1 MFSSFLPILAFDR
14 VSIGAVGIILL
25 QGIHIQCATWY
36 KAAIVN
42 IIGTFYA
49 LFRFI
54 FFTDLIFMEYFPLF
68 PLTLAFMFAVYT
80 TELQQRKTF
89 YMAFKFQR
97 QERQWR
103 EFIDQIPSG
112 VILIESENKTLIYRN
127 EAANNIFVTETH
139 NPEEVAMTD
148 RLLLS
153 TQRNEERVSD
163 QLGVLSNDLE
173 IAQIERTQQTLNQHS
188 LLENQIKLFIRLM
201 EERFRY
207 NVKVIGEEIEW
218 GEENVHKK
226 YLTVYICIYNICIAK
241 PN

>member
-1 MFSSFLPILAFDR
+1 MLSSFLPILVFDR
-14 VSIGAVGIILL
+14 FSVNAVGILIL

-36 KAAIVN
+36 KASIMN
-42 IIGTFYA
+42 TIGTFYA
-49 LFRFI
+49 LSRFI
-54 FFTDLIFMEYFPLF
+54 FFTELPLMEYFPLF
-68 PLTLAFMFAVYT
+68 PFALAFIFAVYS
-80 TELQQRKTF
+80 TELQQRKMF
-89 YMAFKFQR
+89 YMSFIFQR

-103 EFIDQIPSG
+103 EFIDQISSG

-173 IAQIERTQQTLNQHS
+173 IAQIERTQQTFQHS